1 VGLPQ
6 GGMRDWDPDIPII
19 ASPAGGAGRP
29 SPSSRR
35 GLHTGHPGWVQ
46 SAALQ
51 GAYEN
56 LNNNAAY
63 PYPLCLGG
71 LTHRHKAAIDQP

>member
-1 VGLPQ
+1 MEPVARHPPRAEACTLATL
-6 GGMRDWDPDIPII
+6 GGC
-19 ASPAGGAGRP
+19 SPP
-29 SPSSRR
+29 
-35 GLHTGHPGWVQ
+35 
-46 SAALQ
+46 ALQ